1 VHGLG
6 EFLKE
11 ALMQKVPIELV
22 KPGMV
27 LAKPITNDAGMALCA
42 EDTEL
47 SETIIERLMR
57 MNVSH
62 VTLKGHP
69 VDLGGETKTK
79 EQKIEELQARFS
91 RVQSDPLMQQVLSA
105 SQSALMALEEERVG
119 DDTAEGGRP

>member
-1 VHGLG
+1 
-6 EFLKE
+6 
-11 ALMQKVPIELV
+11 MQKVPIELV

-42 EDTEL
+42 EGTEL
-47 SETIIERLMR
+47 SENIIERLMR

-79 EQKIEELQARFS
+79 EQKIDELKARFS
-91 RVQSDPLMQQVLSA
+91 RVQEDPLMQKVLSA
-105 SQSALMALEEERVG
+105 AQSALMELDTEREA
-119 DDTAEGGRP
+119 DNSEEGGHP